1 MTIEQMLQTIND
13 IQEKAYIFVR
23 ARETVK
29 EWACEADENEAY
41 DVMRKLCKT
50 FGISIGW
57 RYDE

>member
-1 MTIEQMLQTIND
+1 MTIEQMLQVIND
-13 IQEKAYIFVR
+13 IQEKAYIFAR

-29 EWACEADENEAY
+29 EWACEADENKAY

-57 RYDE
+57 GYDE

>member
-1 MTIEQMLQTIND
+1 MTIEELLQGIND
-13 IQEKAYIFVR
+13 IQEKAYIFAR
-23 ARETVK
+23 AKETVK
-29 EWACEADENEAY
+29 EWACEANESEAY